1 MVLSY
6 SDSEVKGGAAVMD
19 EKQLKAEYRKWRQ
32 QETPDLWSRI
42 ESNLKEHP
50 DRDKEQEEM
59 QKIRSF
65 QPGRRIFQT
74 SAVAAAA
81 VAAMVAVKMSV
92 PDSIGDKSAW
102 MGTKTETI
110 AQITGGE
117 EAAVMEAGELDTWM
131 EEGGNED
138 SGVVDEEQLMLAACH
153 PVAVPEDAVTIPA
166 DDQYFSEAI
175 LKDAQLVCRG
185 TVTDVSLEE
194 DSSGKAVKVVYKVSL
209 DQVDYAEDY
218 VVGMDEITVKS
229 PIVKT
234 DGDEVYILYQL
245 QIGGTYLLPLLQQEG
260 GWELLYPFA
269 PQIQVTGEG
278 GYLFHS
284 GYATL
289 MNDETLVVTGTP
301 QGSNDVYYD
310 RMVLRK
316 DDNFLSEFLNLVE
329 LEQGGQNEEK

>member
-1 MVLSY
+1 
-6 SDSEVKGGAAVMD
+6 MD

-65 QPGRRIFQT
+65 QPGRRIFPT

-81 VAAMVAVKMSV
+81 VAVMVAVKMLV
-92 PDSIGDKSAW
+92 PDFIGDKSAR
-102 MGTKTETI
+102 MGTKTEI
-110 AQITGGE
+110 MAQITGE
-117 EAAVMEAGELDTWM
+117 EEAVMEAGELDTWM

-138 SGVVDEEQLMLAACH
+138 SGVIDQGQLMLASYH
-153 PVAVPEDAVTIPA
+153 PVAVPENAVTISA
-166 DDQYFSEAI
+166 DDQYFSEAV
-175 LKDAQLVCRG
+175 LKDAELVCRG

-289 MNDETLVVTGTP
+289 MNDETLVVTGAP
-301 QGSNDVYYD
+301 QGSNDVFYD